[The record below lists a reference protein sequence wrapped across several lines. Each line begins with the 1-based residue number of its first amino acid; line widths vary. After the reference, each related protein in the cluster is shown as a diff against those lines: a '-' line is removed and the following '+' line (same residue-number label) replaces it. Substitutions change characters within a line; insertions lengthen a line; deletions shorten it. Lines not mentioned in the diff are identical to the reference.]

1 MTVIS
6 NFCIQITSSLQI
18 NGYLTFSHF
27 FPILVSQV
35 LAYLFNKEV
44 SMKNNQKNTL
54 FLSSA
59 LQDSLN
65 RISHMYDDYLQTIFS
80 SDSITS
86 QIGHLQEEMFKSYKH
101 FFQLYT
107 PSIISSLTNSLS
119 IMSEAMTAAVR
130 DNITTNMYNNLSE
143 SLKTM
148 ISLQSL
154 QQQLIDIAPEPS
166 FDHPDNLNNLPEDD
180 FVIVDESAV
189 KIYEFPDCIYIPIGN
204 SRIKMPTSILLTII
218 NLIISTIITIS
229 IAVVQFNSSQED
241 QIKQTQIEETQIE
254 LQRAQNKILQQLL
267 HNIDTSS
274 SSEAEAIKELQK
286 TVEEQNK
293 QYSQNQDTCLSV
305 EENNDNSKLTK
316 DTDTPK

>member
-1 MTVIS
+1 
-6 NFCIQITSSLQI
+6 
-18 NGYLTFSHF
+18 
-27 FPILVSQV
+27 
-35 LAYLFNKEV
+35 
-44 SMKNNQKNTL
+44 MKNNQKNTL
-54 FLSSA
+54 FLGSA

-65 RISHMYDDYLQTIFS
+65 RISHMYDGYLQTIFS

-86 QIGHLQEEMFKSYKH
+86 QIGHLQEEMFKSYKQ

-130 DNITTNMYNNLSE
+130 DNITTSMYNNLSE

>member
-1 MTVIS
+1 
-6 NFCIQITSSLQI
+6 
-18 NGYLTFSHF
+18 
-27 FPILVSQV
+27 
-35 LAYLFNKEV
+35 
-44 SMKNNQKNTL
+44 MKNNQKNTL

-65 RISHMYDDYLQTIFS
+65 RISHMYDGYLQTIFS

-86 QIGHLQEEMFKSYKH
+86 QIGQLQEEMVKSYKH

-154 QQQLIDIAPEPS
+154 QQQLID
-166 FDHPDNLNNLPEDD
+166 
-180 FVIVDESAV
+180 
-189 KIYEFPDCIYIPIGN
+189 
-204 SRIKMPTSILLTII
+204 
-218 NLIISTIITIS
+218 
-229 IAVVQFNSSQED
+229 
-241 QIKQTQIEETQIE
+241 
-254 LQRAQNKILQQLL
+254 
-267 HNIDTSS
+267 TSS

-305 EENNDNSKLTK
+305 EEDNDNSKLTK

>member
-86 QIGHLQEEMFKSYKH
+86 QIGHLQEEMFKSYKQ